1 MEVSVG
7 EDPVD
12 SAADRAK
19 FGHGALF
26 DADPAGEIFVAVE
39 ETGGPIQSVSGV
51 VNSGALLRCLVSR
64 AEEDPLFC
72 GRHLT
77 AGIWLA
83 ITLELDGQTIQLH
96 AELSQV
102 FVLPDSFVL
111 GLWSRQDMIDI
122 CNISPVKSAK
132 TFSLLCDLP

>member
-12 SAADRAK
+12 SATDRAK

-39 ETGGPIQSVSGV
+39 ETGGPVQRVSGV
-51 VNSGALLRCLVSR
+51 VNSGTLLRGLVSG

-72 GRHLT
+72 CRHLT
-77 AGIWLA
+77 AGVWLA
-83 ITLELDGQTIQLH
+83 I
-96 AELSQV
+96 
-102 FVLPDSFVL
+102 
-111 GLWSRQDMIDI
+111 
-122 CNISPVKSAK
+122 
-132 TFSLLCDLP
+132 SL